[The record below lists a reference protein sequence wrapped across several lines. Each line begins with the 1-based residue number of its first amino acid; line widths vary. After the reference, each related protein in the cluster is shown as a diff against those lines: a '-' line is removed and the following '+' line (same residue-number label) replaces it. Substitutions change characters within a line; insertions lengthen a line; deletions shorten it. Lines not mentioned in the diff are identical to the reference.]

1 MTQLYKVTSSASAL
15 IEDNYISG
23 ITGKTGTKFTI
34 SNAMCITIAKDY
46 NYQSVL

>member
-23 ITGKTGTKFTI
+23 ITGKPGTNLQFPMQCV
-34 SNAMCITIAKDY
+34 S
-46 NYQSVL
+46 Q